1 MNSFL
6 SWWYSNTASIF
17 SSTSSINNSPPRK
30 VHVGLS
36 IDSDS
41 CRDSE
46 TSSLSDFEEG
56 MPLWAK
62 DTPPR
67 LLIPNTATQMSTP
80 IGFQIRMPKRGAALS
95 LDTTHETL
103 TQRTFL
109 KPNLSLPILNLN
121 DYREIEGVRLQQ
133 RQPQEGYILE
143 SSSLRTT
150 KFPQRLLKLFFA
162 LMAMGMVAA
171 SVNQQLYTEIMNE
184 IPADTPAAASSQ
196 PNFPN
201 YHLLQQ
207 QQPNQPQSFASVPS
221 NQQRRSNLALARSQE
236 KLPVFGQ
243 VGAEDRELQQD
254 SPSDSWISWLGGC
267 AFCLVLLETGWK
279 GYRQSRLS
287 HEARRR

>member
-1 MNSFL
+1 MSSFL
-6 SWWYSNTASIF
+6 SWWYSNTASAT
-17 SSTSSINNSPPRK
+17 SSTNSIKNSPPRK

-41 CRDSE
+41 SRDSE

-62 DTPPR
+62 ETPPR
-67 LLIPNTATQMSTP
+67 LLMPNTATQMSTP

-95 LDTTHETL
+95 LDATHETL
-103 TQRTFL
+103 TQRTSI
-109 KPNLSLPILNLN
+109 KPNLSLPILN
-121 DYREIEGVRLQQ
+121 DYRDTEGVWLKQ
-133 RQPQEGYILE
+133 RQPQEEYILE
-143 SSSLRTT
+143 SSSLLRTT
-150 KFPQRLLKLFFA
+150 KFPRRLLKLFFG

-184 IPADTPAAASSQ
+184 TPEDIPAAAASTQ
-196 PNFPN
+196 PIFPN
-201 YHLLQQ
+201 YYMQ
-207 QQPNQPQSFASVPS
+207 QQPKQPQSFASGPS
-221 NQQRRSNLALARSQE
+221 TNQQRRSNLALARSQE
-236 KLPVFGQ
+236 SLPVFGQ
-243 VGAEDRELQQD
+243 VVGENRVLEQE

-279 GYRQSRLS
+279 GYRQSRVS